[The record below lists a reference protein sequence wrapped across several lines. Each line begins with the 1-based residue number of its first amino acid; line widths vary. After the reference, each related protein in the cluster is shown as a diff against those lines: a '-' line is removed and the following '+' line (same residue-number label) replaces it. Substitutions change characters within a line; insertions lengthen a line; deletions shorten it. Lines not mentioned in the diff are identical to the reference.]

1 MWIFLDSLGLV
12 FTGQKYKKE
21 NNTKK
26 KKKCYFCVLKI
37 FVMKSKNMD
46 YTAIITKTKS
56 GRYIAQCKEL
66 PAALTQGNTEEEA
79 LENLQDAIDLILE
92 TEKEEKEKESKG
104 NKFIQRKIAIL

>member
-1 MWIFLDSLGLV
+1 
-12 FTGQKYKKE
+12 
-21 NNTKK
+21 
-26 KKKCYFCVLKI
+26 
-37 FVMKSKNMD
+37 MD

-56 GRYIAQCKEL
+56 GRYIAQCQEL

-92 TEKEEKEKESKG
+92 TEKEEKEKVSKG